1 MSSNIQRLGAALS
14 DRMKRTAGAAVPTCL
29 ELGAITANLSLV
41 TDGLRVPIPRGEYL
55 VNITLASE
63 TYRTSADTHSHSGG
77 EHTHSGGTHAQYTG
91 SGEHTHDGGAHT
103 HSGGEHT
110 HRLPENF
117 AALKAGDRV
126 LVAWCGNEPVV
137 VAVVTAS

>member
-29 ELGAITANLSLV
+29 ELGTITANLSLV

-77 EHTHSGGTHAQYTG
+77 EHTHSGGAHAQYTG
-91 SGEHTHDGGAHT
+91 FGEHTHDGART
-103 HSGGEHT
+103 PI
-110 HRLPENF
+110 L
-117 AALKAGDRV
+117 AGNTPTGCPRI
-126 LVAWCGNEPVV
+126 LEP
-137 VAVVTAS
+137 

>member
-41 TDGLRVPIPRGEYL
+41 TDGLRVSIPRGEYL

-77 EHTHSGGTHAQYTG
+77 EHTH
-91 SGEHTHDGGAHT
+91 
-103 HSGGEHT
+103 
-110 HRLPENF
+110 RLPENF
-117 AALKAGDRV
+117 GALKAGDRV
-126 LVAWCGNEPVV
+126 LVAWCGSEPVV

>member
-41 TDGLRVPIPRGEYL
+41 TDGLRVSIPRGEYL

-77 EHTHSGGTHAQYTG
+77 EHTTAAVPTPSIPVLANTPMTG
-91 SGEHTHDGGAHT
+91 ARTSTPA
-103 HSGGEHT
+103 
-110 HRLPENF
+110 ENIPIDC
-117 AALKAGDRV
+117 LRT
-126 LVAWCGNEPVV
+126 LRP
-137 VAVVTAS
+137 

>member
-41 TDGLRVPIPRGEYL
+41 TDGLRVSIPRGEYL

-77 EHTHSGGTHAQYTG
+77 EHTHSGGATPSIPVPANTPTTG
-91 SGEHTHDGGAHT
+91 ARTPI
-103 HSGGEHT
+103 
-110 HRLPENF
+110 L
-117 AALKAGDRV
+117 AGNTPTGCPRI
-126 LVAWCGNEPVV
+126 LEP
-137 VAVVTAS
+137 